1 MRAIGGIFSSLPR
14 RTSRAYNSVI
24 IQLLAAVVCAHIVRS
39 ALRSSSQLQSSG
51 DATGMVIARRMYFL
65 RQHCGQY
72 VASPSF
78 FQPVGVRAS
87 PLGVGLTARDIE
99 QPAQVMVIGRV
110 SIIEQGGTSVA

>member
-1 MRAIGGIFSSLPR
+1 MGGIFSSLPR

-24 IQLLAAVVCAHIVRS
+24 IQLLAAVVCTHIVRS

-51 DATGMVIARRMYFL
+51 DETGIVIALRMYFL
-65 RQHCGQY
+65 RQHCGQW
-72 VASPSF
+72 VASPSL
-78 FQPVGVRAS
+78 FQPVGVRGS
-87 PLGVGLTARDIE
+87 PLGVGLTARDMG